1 MVDISSLHGC
11 AYVHIYVC
19 AQRDMDVDVHSHT
32 SSRVEMKKFADSRA
46 PLNLM
51 KVKLT
56 LKIKVRPEYKVFAD
70 ELANIIQEQQKF
82 IDEMEYTVAESE
94 AIDKAEALKGS
105 TFFF

>member
-1 MVDISSLHGC
+1 
-11 AYVHIYVC
+11 
-19 AQRDMDVDVHSHT
+19 
-32 SSRVEMKKFADSRA
+32 
-46 PLNLM
+46 
-51 KVKLT
+51 
-56 LKIKVRPEYKVFAD
+56 VRPEYKVFAD